1 MAKIRA
7 TIPTSIPMFSSIAS
21 PTQPQLTAVSDY
33 VGVVAQAEE
42 DAVIDRVTGYVN
54 VKAGAVAGTIRVGI
68 QSVVTTTGLP
78 SGTWLG
84 FGDFTINGTNFPDF
98 SAKEWILTTT
108 ATLTRGQYY
117 AIVIF
122 ALSGTFN
129 ATDQISFYTVRGTG
143 VGPAF
148 NVFPYTHNVLA
159 GAASGKSTTALIPNF
174 GCGTGTRQYGIGCS
188 SGLQASWNSASSP
201 NQRGMKF
208 KLPASLCTSFK
219 VVGVRMAIGP
229 TNSASTWD
237 LNLYDSA
244 STVLQNRSYT
254 NQEAFN
260 AATLLVRDYYFDES
274 SLTALSPNTDYR
286 IAMQA
291 TSATLGCA
299 TYLEVGSAWDCS
311 SAFIPDGLFHLTTRT
326 GTGAWTDTTTGWM
339 PMQLIIDDFTASGS
353 SGGGLIVHPGM
364 SGGMR
369 G

>member
-1 MAKIRA
+1 
-7 TIPTSIPMFSSIAS
+7 MFSSVAA
-21 PTQPQLTAVSDY
+21 PTQPQLTAVNDY
-33 VGVVAQAEE
+33 VSAIMQAEE

-54 VKAGAVAGTIRVGI
+54 VKAGAVSGTIRVGI

-84 FGDFTINGTNFPDF
+84 FGDFTINSTNFPDF
-98 SAKEWILTTT
+98 STKEWILTTT

-143 VGPAF
+143 VGPSLA
-148 NVFPYTHNVLA
+148 VFPYTYNVLGGVA
-159 GAASGKSTTALIPNF
+159 GTKSTTALIANF

-188 SGLQASWNSASSP
+188 AGNVGSWNSGSSP

-244 STVLQNRSYT
+244 SNVIQNRSYT

-260 AATLLVRDYYFDES
+260 TASLVMRDYYFDES
-274 SLTALSPNTDYR
+274 TLTALSPNTDYR
-286 IAMQA
+286 IAVQA

-311 SAFIPDGLFHLTTRT
+311 SAFIPGGLFHLTTRT
-326 GTGAWTDTTTGWM
+326 GTGAWTDTTTSWM
-339 PMQLIIDDFTASGS
+339 PMQLIIDDFTASGGT
-353 SGGGLIVHPGM
+353 GGAATEPRLRLNAGLN
-364 SGGMR
+364 
-369 G
+369 